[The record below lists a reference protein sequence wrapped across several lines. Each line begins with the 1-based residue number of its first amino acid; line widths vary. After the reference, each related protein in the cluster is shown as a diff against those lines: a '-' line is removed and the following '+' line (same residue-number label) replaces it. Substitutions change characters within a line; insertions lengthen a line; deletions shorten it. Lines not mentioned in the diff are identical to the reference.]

1 MTTQKTQFP
10 IGWWTDDLEEV
21 DREIARMAM
30 LCEVHL
36 LDPGVIR
43 RVLKKDSS
51 VCGTSNRL
59 AFAKL
64 HELVM
69 LHLAIRDQSA
79 EAFGQAQTARVEDYI
94 VERLQETF
102 PGLAGNWPPA

>member
-30 LCEVHL
+30 SCEVHL
-36 LDPGVIR
+36 LEPGVIR
-43 RVLKKDSS
+43 RVLKKDAS
-51 VCGTSNRL
+51 VCGTSNPL

-64 HELVM
+64 HDLIL
-69 LHLAIRDQSA
+69 LHLAIRDKSA

-94 VERLQETF
+94 VERLKKTF
-102 PGLAGNWPPA
+102 PSLAGKWPPA

>member
-1 MTTQKTQFP
+1 MTTQRTQFP
-10 IGWWTDDLEEV
+10 LGWWTDDLEEV

-30 LCEVHL
+30 LCGVHV

-51 VCGTSNRL
+51 VCGTSNPL

-64 HELVM
+64 HDLIM
-69 LHLAIRDQSA
+69 LHLAIRDRSA

-94 VERLQETF
+94 VERLKKTF
-102 PGLAGNWPPA
+102 PDLKGKLPAP

>member
-10 IGWWTDDLEEV
+10 VGWWTDDLEEV

-30 LCEVHL
+30 LCGTHL
-36 LDPGVIR
+36 LEPGVIR
-43 RVLKKDSS
+43 RVLEKDAS
-51 VCGTSNRL
+51 VCGTNNPL

-64 HELVM
+64 HDLIM
-69 LHLAIRDQSA
+69 LHLAIREKSA

-94 VERLQETF
+94 VERLQKTF
-102 PGLAGNWPPA
+102 PGLAGKWPPT

>member
-30 LCEVHL
+30 LCEVRL
-36 LDPGVIR
+36 LEPGVVR
-43 RVLKKDSS
+43 RVLKKDAS
-51 VCGTSNRL
+51 VCGTSNPL

-64 HELVM
+64 HDLIM
-69 LHLAIRDQSA
+69 LHLAIREKSA

-94 VERLQETF
+94 VERLKKTF
-102 PGLAGNWPPA
+102 PGLAGTWPPA

>member
-30 LCEVHL
+30 LCEVRL
-36 LDPGVIR
+36 LDPGVVR
-43 RVLKKDSS
+43 RVLKKDTS
-51 VCGTSNRL
+51 VCGTSNPL

-64 HELVM
+64 HDLIM
-69 LHLAIRDQSA
+69 LHLAIREKSA

-94 VERLQETF
+94 VERLKKTF
-102 PGLAGNWPPA
+102 PGLAGKWPPA